1 MTRLVIALASAV
13 LGSVVAMGCSG
24 AAKQD
29 TTTTGSGGSGS
40 REPAYLTKKVL
51 VSWGISPIGEMA
63 DIFLATTDETGKQV
77 SHSIGRYKGT
87 CTVFTPA
94 SEMNAITGVRCKA
107 GGGGTELH
115 LVVQAGE
122 ELIVLQM
129 PFTEGAPQDAMNRK
143 EITRVKVS
151 RGIGIQVDPVQATT
165 GAP

>member
-13 LGSVVAMGCSG
+13 LALGCSG

-29 TTTTGSGGSGS
+29 TTTTGSGAGSN
-40 REPAYLTKKVL
+40 EPARLVKKVM
-51 VSWGISPIGEMA
+51 VSWGISPVGEMA
-63 DIFLATTDETGKQV
+63 DVFLATTDETGKQV

-94 SEMNAITGVRCKA
+94 AEMNAITGVQCKA

-115 LVVQAGE
+115 LVVQGGE
-122 ELIVLQM
+122 ELIVLQI
-129 PFTEGAPQDAMNRK
+129 PFTEGAPQDPMDRK

-151 RGIGIQVDPVQATT
+151 RGIGIEVDPVQATT

>member
-1 MTRLVIALASAV
+1 MTRLVIALASTVLAV
-13 LGSVVAMGCSG
+13 SCSG

-29 TTTTGSGGSGS
+29 STTTGSGGGS
-40 REPAYLTKKVL
+40 NEPAQLVKKVL
-51 VSWGISPIGEMA
+51 VSWGISPVGDMA
-63 DIFLATTDETGKQV
+63 DVFLATTDETGKQV

-87 CTVFTPA
+87 CAVFTPA
-94 SEMNAITGVRCKA
+94 AEMNAITGVQCTS

-115 LVVQAGE
+115 LVVQGGE

-143 EITRVKVS
+143 EIIRIKVS

-165 GAP
+165 GAPD

>member
-1 MTRLVIALASAV
+1 MTRPVIALASIV
-13 LGSVVAMGCSG
+13 FGFGLGCSG

-29 TTTTGSGGSGS
+29 TTTTGEGSGS
-40 REPAYLTKKVL
+40 NEPAHLVKKVM
-51 VSWGISPIGEMA
+51 VSWGISPVGETA

-87 CTVFTPA
+87 CSVFSPA
-94 SEMNAITGVRCKA
+94 QDMNAITGVQCRV

-115 LVVQAGE
+115 LVVQGGE

-129 PFTEGAPQDAMNRK
+129 PFVDGAPQDPMDRK
-143 EITRVKVS
+143 EIIRVKVS
-151 RGIGIQVDPVQATT
+151 RGIAIEVDPVAATT

>member
-13 LGSVVAMGCSG
+13 LGSALALGCSG
-24 AAKQD
+24 GATKQD
-29 TTTTGSGGSGS
+29 TTTTGSGGSN
-40 REPAYLTKKVL
+40 EPAHLVKKVM
-51 VSWGISPIGEMA
+51 VSWGITPVGEMA

-87 CTVFTPA
+87 CTVFAPA
-94 SEMNAITGVRCKA
+94 SAMNAITGVQCKA

-115 LVVQAGE
+115 LVVQGGE

-129 PFTEGAPQDAMNRK
+129 PFTEGAPQDPMNRK

>member
-13 LGSVVAMGCSG
+13 LALGCSG

-29 TTTTGSGGSGS
+29 TTTTTGSGAGSN
-40 REPAYLTKKVL
+40 EPAQLVKKVL
-51 VSWGISPIGEMA
+51 VSWGISPVGEMA
-63 DIFLATTDETGKQV
+63 DVFLATTDETGKQV

-94 SEMNAITGVRCKA
+94 AEMNAITGVQCKA

-115 LVVQAGE
+115 LVVQGGE

-129 PFTEGAPQDAMNRK
+129 PFTEGAPQDPMNRK
-143 EITRVKVS
+143 EIIRIKVS

-165 GAP
+165 GAPN

>member
-1 MTRLVIALASAV
+1 MTRLVIAFASAV
-13 LGSVVAMGCSG
+13 LALGCSG

-29 TTTTGSGGSGS
+29 TTTTTSSSGGSS
-40 REPAYLTKKVL
+40 QPAYLTKKVL
-51 VSWGISPIGEMA
+51 VSWGISPLGEMA

-87 CTVFTPA
+87 CSVFSPA
-94 SEMNAITGVRCKA
+94 SEMNAITGVQCKA

-115 LVVQAGE
+115 LVVQGGE

-151 RGIGIQVDPVQATT
+151 RGISIEVDPVQATT

>member
-13 LGSVVAMGCSG
+13 LALGCSG

-29 TTTTGSGGSGS
+29 TTTTTGSGAGSN
-40 REPAYLTKKVL
+40 EPAQLVKKVL
-51 VSWGISPIGEMA
+51 VSWGISPVGEMA
-63 DIFLATTDETGKQV
+63 DVFLATTDETGKQV

-87 CTVFTPA
+87 CTVFSPA
-94 SEMNAITGVRCKA
+94 AEMNAITGVQCKA

-115 LVVQAGE
+115 LVVQGGE

-143 EITRVKVS
+143 EIIRIKVS

-165 GAP
+165 GAPN